1 MRFFRKKDKKDKTPE
16 PAGLPGFGAGSN
28 GKQHGGGHRGTRS
41 FGASP
46 QYPGTPSFG
55 GTAGAAAGSQF
66 RPMATGRSA
75 TALMN
80 LPPAILG
87 KIFAFVC
94 PQSTDESYET
104 CEQSAL
110 EDTCMLC
117 DLRDLA
123 HCTAVCKT
131 WRASALN
138 LLYHSIRLDT
148 VHYCDR
154 EAYLSDMRKRG
165 SFLNRNADPEDATQ
179 ARLKLLC
186 RTLREDPT
194 RLGTRVE
201 FFKTPYMLREANQ
214 ADLART
220 IAVLPNL
227 KYVDLP
233 EGMYMDDPSCVTL
246 RLEVQA
252 RCREIRKMTYM
263 GGAERSLQELAYGTV
278 FTKLE
283 VLELIKINIDPSILR
298 QVLHGLRNIRAL
310 KVTETKNFT
319 DEMFY
324 WNDMMVPVPALEELV
339 LNEVPNVTAEGLSQ
353 WLMSSPDASNTLKV
367 LSLKHTG
374 VEPWT
379 LYQISTL
386 APALK
391 NLSITRSVSSALST
405 AIGGQQAPLLTS
417 KSLEVLH
424 YEIFSTVSV
433 TAASTTASYY
443 NHLASSLLSG
453 GLPNLRAVYVR
464 DPNFPDTL
472 LGLPPPM
479 PGFADGAFRRPS
491 SSGSNASFGSHPSNG
506 YGHMQ
511 PQSLLSPTQSR
522 QSAFPPSSPVPA
534 PQKLHSPYGSPTN
547 HGSSPNNRLT
557 IGHPSH
563 QRQMSGASVQLPV
576 PQINTSRF
584 SSNNP
589 FAAMVS
595 QQEQSITNLPPL
607 LEVFTKASND
617 MQWSFMPMPVVK
629 RRKES
634 TSSRPLS
641 SYGLGADVLGGS
653 KMGWSHGTGA
663 RRSVLVSGTGGHFL
677 ELPTADTP
685 ARGRRGGSIA
695 SLASSPGGRSPF
707 LGVPGQRVDEDEVEE
722 WPRPKT
728 SDGERKKEKLDL
740 WR

>member
-1 MRFFRKKDKKDKTPE
+1 
-16 PAGLPGFGAGSN
+16 
-28 GKQHGGGHRGTRS
+28 
-41 FGASP
+41 
-46 QYPGTPSFG
+46 
-55 GTAGAAAGSQF
+55 
-66 RPMATGRSA
+66 
-75 TALMN
+75 MN

-479 PGFADGAFRRPS
+479 PGFADGAF
-491 SSGSNASFGSHPSNG
+491 
-506 YGHMQ
+506 
-511 PQSLLSPTQSR
+511 
-522 QSAFPPSSPVPA
+522 V
-534 PQKLHSPYGSPTN
+534 
-547 HGSSPNNRLT
+547 
-557 IGHPSH
+557 GHPQVDRMHRSDLTPLMVTDTCNHRAYSVLRNQDSRLSH
-563 QRQMSGASVQLPV
+563 L
-576 PQINTSRF
+576 
-584 SSNNP
+584 
-589 FAAMVS
+589 
-595 QQEQSITNLPPL
+595 
-607 LEVFTKASND
+607 
-617 MQWSFMPMPVVK
+617 
-629 RRKES
+629 
-634 TSSRPLS
+634 RPLS
-641 SYGLGADVLGGS
+641 LLRRSSTAHTAVLL
-653 KMGWSHGTGA
+653 TTEA
-663 RRSVLVSGTGGHFL
+663 RRTTGSLLVIRVTNVRCRVPACSYRYLKSIPAASAAT
-677 ELPTADTP
+677 TP
-685 ARGRRGGSIA
+685 LQPWSA
-695 SLASSPGGRSPF
+695 SRS
-707 LGVPGQRVDEDEVEE
+707 RV
-722 WPRPKT
+722 
-728 SDGERKKEKLDL
+728 
-740 WR
+740 

>member
-1 MRFFRKKDKKDKTPE
+1 M
-16 PAGLPGFGAGSN
+16 
-28 GKQHGGGHRGTRS
+28 
-41 FGASP
+41 
-46 QYPGTPSFG
+46 
-55 GTAGAAAGSQF
+55 
-66 RPMATGRSA
+66 
-75 TALMN
+75 
-80 LPPAILG
+80 
-87 KIFAFVC
+87 
-94 PQSTDESYET
+94 
-104 CEQSAL
+104 
-110 EDTCMLC
+110 
-117 DLRDLA
+117 
-123 HCTAVCKT
+123 
-131 WRASALN
+131 
-138 LLYHSIRLDT
+138 
-148 VHYCDR
+148 
-154 EAYLSDMRKRG
+154 
-165 SFLNRNADPEDATQ
+165 NRNADPEDATQ

-214 ADLART
+214 VDLART

-233 EGMYMDDPSCVTL
+233 EGMYMDDPSYLTL

-263 GGAERSLQELAYGTV
+263 GGSERSLQELAYGTI
-278 FTKLE
+278 FTRLE

-310 KVTETKNFT
+310 KVTETMTFT

-324 WNDMMVPVPALEELV
+324 WNDMLVPVPALEELV

-367 LSLKHTG
+367 LSLNHTG

-379 LYQISTL
+379 LYQILDL

-391 NLSITRSVSSALST
+391 HLSITRSVSSALST

-424 YEIFSTVSV
+424 YEIFSKVSV
-433 TAASTTASYY
+433 SAASTTASYY

-453 GLPNLRAVYVR
+453 GLPSLRAVYVR

-491 SSGSNASFGSHPSNG
+491 SSGSNESFGSHLSNG
-506 YGHMQ
+506 YAHMQ
-511 PQSLLSPTQSR
+511 PPSFLTPKQSR
-522 QSAFPPSSPVPA
+522 QSAHQPSSPVPA
-534 PQKLHSPYGSPTN
+534 QQSLHSPYGSPTN
-547 HGSSPNNRLT
+547 YGSSPNNRLT
-557 IGHPSH
+557 MGHSGH
-563 QRQMSGASVQLPV
+563 QRQMSGASMQLPV
-576 PQINTSRF
+576 PQVNTSRF

-589 FAAMVS
+589 FAAIVT
-595 QQEQSITNLPPL
+595 QQQQSITNLPPL
-607 LEVFTKASND
+607 LEVFTKANDD
-617 MQWSFMPMPVVK
+617 MQWSFIQMPVTQ
-629 RRKES
+629 RRKDS
-634 TSSRPLS
+634 TPQRPLS

-653 KMGWSHGTGA
+653 KLGWSHGTGA

-677 ELPTADTP
+677 EIPTADTP
-685 ARGRRGGSIA
+685 VRGRRGGSIA

-707 LGVPGQRVDEDEVEE
+707 LGVPGQRVDEDEVDE

-728 SDGERKKEKLDL
+728 SDGAKKKDKLDL